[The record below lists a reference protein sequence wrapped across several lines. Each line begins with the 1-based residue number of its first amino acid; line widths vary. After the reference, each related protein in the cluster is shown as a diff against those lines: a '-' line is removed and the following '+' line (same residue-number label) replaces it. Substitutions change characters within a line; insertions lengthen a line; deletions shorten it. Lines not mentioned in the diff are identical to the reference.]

1 MKKNVKKYFIWY
13 GFLFYVLVSLFLIT
27 FIIYF
32 NFSKKIYITLNGSNT
47 ETININSNYKDAGYT
62 VEYCNSI
69 LKINC
74 KEIDSTII
82 NDVDTNNLGEYEVT
96 YTSKY
101 KNKIKTIKRH
111 IIVADIESPVIV
123 LNEDKLTCPNS
134 DYVES
139 GYSAVDNVD
148 GDITDKVSIVT
159 EKDIIIY
166 SVSDSSNNSTSIS
179 RKIKYGDDEKPSIT
193 LKGNS
198 TIYIPVGGKYN
209 EPGYTVKDNCIE
221 NLTDKVTSTND
232 IDINNAGTY
241 TVTYKVSDG
250 TNEDIVTR
258 SVRVYKKQNT
268 PTIYPQG
275 KIVYL
280 TFDDGPCGNTQ
291 RLLDILDRY
300 NVKATF
306 FVINKG
312 NLNYLIKKA
321 YDKGHSIG
329 LHSNTHDYSIYSSV
343 DTFFND
349 LNKISN
355 IVYNQTGE
363 YSTLMRFPGGSSN
376 TVSRSYKKG
385 IMSTLATEVTIR
397 GYVYF
402 DWNVDSGD
410 INTNSKNAI
419 VNNVINGMKNN
430 QYSVVLQHDM
440 KYNSVEAVADIIEYG
455 LNNGYTFLPL
465 ERTSPKAHHGINN

>member
-198 TIYIPVGGKYN
+198 TIYIPVGGKYS

-221 NLTDKVTSTND
+221 NLTEKV
-232 IDINNAGTY
+232 
-241 TVTYKVSDG
+241 
-250 TNEDIVTR
+250 R
-258 SVRVYKKQNT
+258 
-268 PTIYPQG
+268 
-275 KIVYL
+275 
-280 TFDDGPCGNTQ
+280 
-291 RLLDILDRY
+291 
-300 NVKATF
+300 
-306 FVINKG
+306 
-312 NLNYLIKKA
+312 
-321 YDKGHSIG
+321 
-329 LHSNTHDYSIYSSV
+329 
-343 DTFFND
+343 
-349 LNKISN
+349 
-355 IVYNQTGE
+355 
-363 YSTLMRFPGGSSN
+363 
-376 TVSRSYKKG
+376 
-385 IMSTLATEVTIR
+385 
-397 GYVYF
+397 
-402 DWNVDSGD
+402 
-410 INTNSKNAI
+410 
-419 VNNVINGMKNN
+419 
-430 QYSVVLQHDM
+430 
-440 KYNSVEAVADIIEYG
+440 
-455 LNNGYTFLPL
+455 
-465 ERTSPKAHHGINN
+465 